1 MNCPEC
7 GTYNPDDRKRCWR
20 CGHEL
25 PQPKP
30 VKKKD
35 PQKSWKT
42 AMYLA
47 AAFLIITTLLQFCG
61 MGSHTPGML
70 EEGEPT
76 GYVVP
81 WAFDD
86 GLV

>member
-1 MNCPEC
+1 MICPHC
-7 GTYNPDDRKRCWR
+7 GTYNPDDRKQCWR

-25 PQPKP
+25 PTPEP

-47 AAFLIITTLLQFCG
+47 AAFLLVTALLQYCG
-61 MGSHTPGML
+61 LGNPAPEMI
-70 EEGEPT
+70 EETEPT
-76 GYVVP
+76 GYVEP
-81 WAFDD
+81 
-86 GLV
+86 GLADQAVV